1 MRIALI
7 VIGALILWQALQLT
21 LLLKAT
27 RSAWAFLQQQSN
39 AVLERVG
46 LILFF
51 LGLLILLGSFMI

>member
-1 MRIALI
+1 